1 MNLKP
6 IYDLMDKIK
15 TELQAWNVSV
25 ELNTNEYEERDAI
38 MEETYFTIT
47 IFTEMVDDPIRL
59 TIPVDE
65 IEDYDLNI
73 ALQMLKFEIDSVLD
87 NENLYFHN
95 VSMRVH

>member
-1 MNLKP
+1 VNIKP
-6 IYDLMDKIK
+6 IYDLMDTIK

-25 ELNTNEYEERDAI
+25 ELNTNEYEERDAV

-59 TIPVDE
+59 TIPVEE
-65 IEDYDLNI
+65 IEGYDLSI
-73 ALQMLKFEIDSVLD
+73 ALQMLKFEIDSILD

-95 VSMRVH
+95 VSMRIH